1 LNNCRYSDAA
11 SYRKAEYEHKRPAKA
26 RKKIKLEMKASA
38 EERAAIKQVRA
49 QLKANML
56 ETLRMKAAELE
67 LKGLQAELKALDQ
80 VVGEAEER
88 TRLE

>member
-1 LNNCRYSDAA
+1 
-11 SYRKAEYEHKRPAKA
+11 
-26 RKKIKLEMKASA
+26 M
-38 EERAAIKQVRA
+38 RA

-67 LKGLQAELKALDQ
+67 LKGFQAELKALDQ